1 VPMKGLGK
9 GLANK
14 DVEPVGKRHQY
25 VHMFPTESKP
35 VPPTM
40 CMLFSLVT
48 TGQVYEARAT

>member
-1 VPMKGLGK
+1 MKGLGK